1 MLENGM
7 LASPGPGVNTGTN
20 QLGPGAGTFLLNEAA
35 PIWTQGRTGR
45 KQEGREG
52 YQKTH
57 LRFLFYT
64 VYENVSII
72 RGQYDCFHF
81 INNDSWRT

>member
-1 MLENGM
+1 MD
-7 LASPGPGVNTGTN
+7 PGKDR
-20 QLGPGAGTFLLNEAA
+20 QEA
-35 PIWTQGRTGR
+35 RR
-45 KQEGREG
+45 KEGLPE
-52 YQKTH
+52 TH

-81 INNDSWRT
+81 INKE